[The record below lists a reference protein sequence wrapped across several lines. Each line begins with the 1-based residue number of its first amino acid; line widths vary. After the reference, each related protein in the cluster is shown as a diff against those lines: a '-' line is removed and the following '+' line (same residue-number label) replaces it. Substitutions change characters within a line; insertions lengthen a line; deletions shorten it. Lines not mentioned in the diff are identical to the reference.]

1 MKKFISTLL
10 LLVGIVGTT
19 SATDYD
25 LYVAGT
31 RVTSKNA
38 SKVMTG
44 VSYDATNKIL
54 TLNNASISTDK
65 ENNDGIWNTGIDG
78 LTIKVI
84 GTCTIK
90 STNGHGFCLEKST
103 TILGDDFPRL
113 TVYGSNGSADIT
125 GKCGIWM
132 RNGNTL
138 TIENIWLYVYGGYLA
153 LTGTGGSANE
163 TLNLKRCSVNAKL
176 TNSSATGSAVSCWKE
191 INTWGVSIDWN
202 GNKFDSSTNKIV
214 DSSGK
219 NTKDIW
225 MVGRLTIGRY
235 IMNPKSDYTLSKSN
249 VSTGISAGT
258 IKWVASS
265 KELQLDGVSL
275 IDKDGNYPIAF
286 YGYSGSSDP
295 LNIWLSGS
303 NSISVSNNAYC
314 IWSRKSSLVIDGQS
328 RLSSKLTLLNSSSYT
343 AINCG
348 GAKLNIGTVSL
359 AITSK
364 GNCIEGN
371 NSTELTIGTTSGSNP
386 GATLNLLS
394 QSGSAIRYFKSCMM
408 NNTSTSNATYFNT
421 SKNGFTNIGAS
432 LAQQVKAD
440 QPTEKYDCYIFGNQL
455 NNVNCKTFAC
465 EGVDNGT
472 IEWANSS
479 KTLYLSQ
486 LVSLNNTNV
495 TSQAAIRIGGIVGS
509 NVTINVNGDASVK
522 GGHSSIYTDSNL
534 KITGT
539 GNLVCDNTG
548 GSWGAILGG
557 ASSTVTLSVYGTV
570 YCKGKHGYN
579 SNGNSSATN
588 KLVLQKQG
596 DRSQYIFEGTTSAVS
611 GLRVEPTLTNMDYY
625 STLAPGCYYDNDDK
639 RFEQNG
645 GSVPTKVAFSNI
657 TERYGIYICGTQIT
671 DCNAAG
677 IGSKYISSGTT
688 SVSYAPASK
697 RLTLKNAAMAMP
709 SSVNSLPLY
718 NTSVENLDVF
728 LSGENVLTQDNN
740 SKYNVTFSKTTRII
754 ASGSGSLVLNG
765 KDGCINQ
772 HNGNLTIQS
781 AKVTANSSVM
791 SHQSDNNA
799 SITIDNSTV
808 RIGGNLYG
816 FGKLYLSDTYLIEPA
831 GGKYD
836 TSKHILVDSK
846 GVDAKSI
853 LFGPYELLG
862 IEGLEADDSTGEAEV
877 KNIYDLNG
885 AQQTELKR
893 GVNIIRMSDGTVR
906 KVIRK

>member
-1 MKKFISTLL
+1 MKKVITTLL
-10 LLVGIVGTT
+10 FLMGIVGTT

-138 TIENIWLYVYGGYLA
+138 TIENIWLYVYGGYFA

-163 TLNLKRCSVNAKL
+163 TLNLKRCSVHAQL
-176 TNSSATGSAVSCWKE
+176 TNSSATRSAVSSWKE

-202 GNKFDSSTNKIV
+202 GNKFDSSNNRIV

-219 NTKDIW
+219 ITKDIW

-235 IMNPKSDYTLSKSN
+235 IINPNSNYTISKSN

-258 IKWVASS
+258 IKWVSSS

-314 IWSRKSSLVIDGQS
+314 IWSRNNSLVIDGQS

-359 AITSK
+359 SITSK

-394 QSGSAIRYFKSCMM
+394 QSGSAIRYFKSCTM

-486 LVSLNNTNV
+486 LVSLNNTKV
-495 TSQAAIRIGGIVGS
+495 TSQAAIRIGAITGS
-509 NVTINVNGDASVK
+509 NVTINVNSDVSIK
-522 GGHSSIYTDSNL
+522 GGHSSIYTDGNL
-534 KITGT
+534 IITGT
-539 GNLVCDNTG
+539 GDLVCDNTG

-557 ASSTVTLSVYGTV
+557 PSSTVTLSVYGSV
-570 YCKGKHGYN
+570 YCKGKYGYN
-579 SNGNSSATN
+579 SNGNSSSTN

-596 DRSQYIFEGTTSAVS
+596 SRSQYVFEGTTSAVS
-611 GLRVEPTLTNMDYY
+611 GLRVAPTLTDMDYY
-625 STLAPGCYYDNDDK
+625 SVLAPGCYYDTDDQ
-639 RFEQNG
+639 RFETNG
-645 GSVPTKVAFSNI
+645 GSGAKKVAFKNI
-657 TERYGIYICGTQIT
+657 TEKYGIYVCDQEIT
-671 DCNAAG
+671 DCNAMG

-688 SVSYAPASK
+688 SIEYAP
-697 RLTLKNAAMAMP
+697 LTKQLNLSNATITIP
-709 SSVNSLPLY
+709 SDVNLSPLY
-718 NTSVENLDVF
+718 NSSVEDLVVF
-728 LSGENVLTQDNN
+728 LSGTNVFTQNN
-740 SKYNVTFSKTTRII
+740 SKKYNVTFSKTTKIMG
-754 ASGSGSLVLNG
+754 SGSGLLELKG
-765 KDGCINQ
+765 ADGCINQ
-772 HNGNLTIQS
+772 YSGNLTIWS
-781 AKVTANSSVM
+781 TKVTAGGSVM
-791 SHQSDNNA
+791 SHQSDYNA
-799 SITIDNSTV
+799 SITIDNATV
-808 RIGGNLYG
+808 RIGNNLYG

-862 IEGLEADDSTGEAEV
+862 IENMEADAADGNAEV
-877 KNIYDLNG
+877 KHIYDMNG
-885 AQQTELKR
+885 AEQTELKR

-906 KVIRK
+906 KVIKK